1 MIGSIRFV
9 LSMVLLATDPVNVG
23 LPEDPVVIL
32 EDPLGFE
39 MPMLPGAFIGWT
51 EGQPDLPVWPAW
63 IELEENSAAVGIEV
77 VQERWA
83 DMPGIRTVRP
93 LPEPCIPS
101 VPQSASVTEPGP
113 CFLFDRF
120 WPESPV
126 ELAGSGF
133 RGGTPCAELIVH
145 PLRWNPVSGEM
156 QRLVDLEV
164 SVETR
169 PSSRA
174 HSRGGR
180 DADER
185 MVIITDDEILAPMQ
199 ALAEWRTTAG
209 IPTEVVTTGEVYAWP
224 GRDDPERIRNYI
236 IDRVASDGIDYV
248 LLGGDTKY
256 VPCRYAFALSYET
269 GGGRD
274 DSLPCDLYYSDLDGS
289 WNLDGDDI
297 WGEVADSVD
306 LYPDVL
312 VGRAPVESLDE
323 AWAFVNKI
331 QAYETASITEHV
343 NRALLIGAVM
353 WQNPFTDGGVLCDYL
368 DEHFIPD
375 FYDVE
380 KQYESQ
386 GYYGAGLAVAAMCMG
401 TNFLDITAHGWIT
414 VAGCLGIPDVDSVN
428 SYGRYF
434 GMAASDGC
442 WTAAFDFDAIAEHF
456 VTNPQGC
463 GVSYIGNSS
472 YGWGSPGNPL
482 YGYSDRMTI
491 ALFDELFEDPSSS
504 LGEVIA
510 GAKTGFVPFSREAN
524 TYRCLQYMVNLLGDP
539 SLVPYRMTPL
549 GPSIDLPGM
558 VTPATTEVPV
568 TVSAPG
574 ISVEGARVCIHD
586 ADCSLYEVAELDA
599 SGHAI
604 VPLSQPPSG
613 DLALTVT
620 GTHLRRTTVALPYGT
635 GPSLVL
641 SSVVIDEPSGSGH
654 LIPGAPA
661 GVQLTLH
668 NQGTVDLT
676 GIELL
681 AVLESGPATID
692 LSTISYGG
700 LSPGMSGSG
709 SNPLALSID
718 QYAQTG
724 EIVQLQLEIS
734 CDQGSWSFSLPL
746 LVYAPGLYF
755 STYEVDDSVGGNG
768 NGYPEAGETFDLMVD
783 IANLGLLDAGD
794 IWVYLQTQ
802 PSYIDWIA
810 DEYTIPQIMPD
821 STGTA
826 FFSGSVDISA
836 PEFDFPE
843 VFFEIYCQNLWY
855 SLDSLIL
862 VIGDAGLSEDVE
874 SGPGGWTHSGAGD
887 LWHISTSASHS
898 TSHSW
903 YCGSEPGM
911 SYNPG
916 MNCGLF
922 SPEIVL
928 APAAE
933 LTFWSR
939 FDLALY
945 GADGLYV
952 LLDRTGSLEPDT
964 LDFIGAGGLLGAG
977 GFLPF
982 NENFN
987 WLPRTYDLSGLCE
1000 PGTQARIELWFYSD
1014 TDGQVGGGFWL
1025 DDISVT
1031 GTCVGPGGTE
1041 EPPAPGTLSAGLPFP
1056 NPCSSSAC
1064 IEVAV
1069 GTGPW
1074 AAAVFDMAG
1083 RMVLSEEHA
1092 EPWSGVIEIEVDRMP
1107 PGIYI
1112 IAVDSP
1118 VGCVSRRMVVLR

>member
-1 MIGSIRFV
+1 MIHELLFV
-9 LSMVLLATDPVNVG
+9 LCQTLVATTQVHVA
-23 LPEDPVVIL
+23 LPEGSVAIQD
-32 EDPLGFE
+32 DQLGLE
-39 MPMLPGAFIGWT
+39 MPMLPGCCIGWT
-51 EGQPDLPVWPAW
+51 EGEPDLPVWPAW
-63 IELEENSAAVGIEV
+63 VELEQGASAVGVEIAA
-77 VQERWA
+77 QRWEPV
-83 DMPGIRTVRP
+83 PGIHGVRP
-93 LPEPCIPS
+93 LPEPSIPS
-101 VPQSASVTEPGP
+101 REALCSAPVEPSPAFSV
-113 CFLFDRF
+113 DRF
-120 WPESPV
+120 WPETPV
-126 ELAGSGF
+126 ELAGTGF
-133 RGGTPCAELIVH
+133 RGGRPCAELIVH
-145 PLRWNPVSGEM
+145 PLRWNPVTGEM
-156 QRLVDLEV
+156 QRLADLEV
-164 SVETR
+164 SIETR

-174 HSRGGR
+174 HFVNR
-180 DADER
+180 DFDER
-185 MVIITDDEILAPMQ
+185 MLIITDDEILSPMQ
-199 ALAEWRTTAG
+199 ELAGWRTEAG
-209 IPTEVVTTGEVYAWP
+209 ILTEVVTTDEVYAWP
-224 GRDDPERIRNYI
+224 GADGPERIRNYI
-236 IDRVASDGIDYV
+236 TDRVAADGIDYV

-312 VGRAPVESLDE
+312 VGRAPVENLDE

-331 QAYETASITEHV
+331 EAYEAANITEHV
-343 NRALLIGAVM
+343 DRALLIGAVM
-353 WQNPFTDGGVLCDYL
+353 WQNPYTDGGVLCDYL

-375 FYDVE
+375 FYSVE

-428 SYGRYF
+428 SYGRFF

-491 ALFDELFEDPSSS
+491 ALFDELFEDPSFS
-504 LGEVIA
+504 LGAVIA
-510 GAKTGFVPFSREAN
+510 GAKTGFIPFSREAN

-539 SLVPYRMTPL
+539 SMVPYRMTPL
-549 GPSIDLPGM
+549 NPSIDLPGM
-558 VTPATTEVPV
+558 VTPSTTEVPV

-574 ISVEGARVCIHD
+574 IGVEGARVCLLD
-586 ADCSLYEVAELDA
+586 AGGLYEVQELDA

-604 VPLSQPPSG
+604 MPLSQPPSG
-613 DLALTVT
+613 DLTVTVT
-620 GTHLRRTTVALPYGT
+620 GTHLRRTAVTIPYGS

-654 LIPGAPA
+654 LVPGAPA
-661 GVQLTLH
+661 EVHLTLH

-676 GIELL
+676 GVELL
-681 AVLESGPATID
+681 AVLESGPASMEV
-692 LSTISYGG
+692 STIAYGALPSG
-700 LSPGMSGSG
+700 ASGSG
-709 SNPLALSID
+709 SNPLALSVD

-724 EIVQLQLEIS
+724 EIVQLQLEIAG
-734 CDQGSWSFSLPL
+734 DQGSWSFSLPL

-755 STYEVDDSVGGNG
+755 STYEVDDSAGGNG
-768 NGYPEAGETFDLMVD
+768 NGYPEAGETFELMVN
-783 IANLGLLDAGD
+783 IANMGLLDAED
-794 IWVYLQTQ
+794 VWVCLQTQ
-802 PSYIDWIA
+802 PSYIDWTA
-810 DEYTIPQIMPD
+810 DEYTIPYIGPD

-826 FFSGSVDISA
+826 VFSGTVEVSA
-836 PEFDFPE
+836 PAVDFPN
-843 VFFEIYCQNLWY
+843 VFFDIFCENLWF
-855 SLDSLIL
+855 SLDSLVL
-862 VIGDAGLSEDVE
+862 VVGDVGISEDVE
-874 SGPGGWTHSGAGD
+874 SGAAGWTHSGSGD
-887 LWHISTSASHS
+887 LWHISTSSSHS
-898 TSHSW
+898 SSHSW

-911 SYNPG
+911 SYTPG

-922 SPEIVL
+922 SPDVYL
-928 APAAE
+928 APSAE

-952 LLDRTGSLEPDT
+952 LLNRTGSLQPDT

-977 GFLPF
+977 GPMPL

-1000 PGTQARIELWFYSD
+1000 PGTQARIEFWFHSD
-1014 TDGQVGGGFWL
+1014 TDDQVGGGFWL
-1025 DDISVT
+1025 DDISLT
-1031 GTCVGPGGTE
+1031 GTYVGPGGTE
-1041 EPPAPGTLSAGLPFP
+1041 EPPPPGTLCAGLPFP
-1056 NPCSSSAC
+1056 NPCASSVC
-1064 IEVAV
+1064 IEVEV

-1074 AAAVFDMAG
+1074 TATVFDLAG
-1083 RMVLSEEHA
+1083 RIVLSEAHP
-1092 EPWSGVIEIEVDRMP
+1092 EPWCGILEIDLGRIP

-1118 VGCVSRRMVVLR
+1118 IGCVSQRMVVLR